1 MGYSYKRWKK
11 VLQLEGITKTLK
23 GITKNLV
30 ENQTKYGLTKEAN
43 FTIII
48 LKMVKR

>member
-11 VLQLEGITKTLK
+11 VLQLEGSTKTLK